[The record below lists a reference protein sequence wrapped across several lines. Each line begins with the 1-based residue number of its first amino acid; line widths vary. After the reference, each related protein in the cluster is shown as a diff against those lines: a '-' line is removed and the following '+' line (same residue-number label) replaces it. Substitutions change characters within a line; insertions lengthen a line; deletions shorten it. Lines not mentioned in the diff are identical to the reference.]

1 MTENLLLKLEEKMMV
16 LLTEVEKL
24 RSDVVILRQ
33 ENSSLRSERESVEE
47 RLKGLVSLFDAV
59 DPVAAFNP
67 HMNAGVPVGKPV
79 LVQG

>member
-1 MTENLLLKLEEKMMV
+1 MTENLLQKLEEKMMV

-24 RSDVVILRQ
+24 RSDVLDLRQ
-33 ENSSLRSERESVEE
+33 ENASLRADREKVEE

-59 DPVAAFNP
+59 DPAEAVP
-67 HMNAGVPVGKPV
+67 SMMNAGILMGKPV